1 MKTSTKF
8 KEITAKLIAKIQE
21 GKTKR
26 WIVPWNN
33 SLPKNFITERSYTGI
48 NILILWDAA
57 ESQGFSTNEW
67 LTFNQIKRVNAA
79 VKKGEKATQIFFF
92 KPMKIEEEDKETG
105 KIITKTIPLLKTYN
119 VFNIEQTT
127 IKIAKKQNKRIPN
140 IEKFIANTGAVIK
153 PDHDAYYHK
162 RYDYIGI
169 PNINKFISKEHYYST
184 LLHELAHWTGHP
196 SRLNRDQ
203 SGGFGSK
210 KYAFEELVA
219 ETASCF
225 LSAQFQIDWQEMQ
238 HAEYLQSWLKTIEN
252 DPKILFKAA
261 SHAQKIVDFLNS
273 LQNRH

>member
-8 KEITAKLIAKIQE
+8 KEITAKLIAKIQK

-153 PDHDAYYHK
+153 PDHYAYYHK